1 MNSEERQND
10 PNEILNQIKNELR
23 GLNENLEKQNQ
34 RISRLESIAQLE
46 ENPADSFSVPSQVMS
61 PPPPPPPTT
70 ETSPDEYIMPET
82 SKLPSNEAFEERVG
96 GKLFA
101 RIGIIALVLGISFFL
116 KYAFDNNWIGET
128 GRVIMGIIAGIVL
141 LGIGEKTIRKYPAYG
156 QLISGGG
163 IAVLYLSIFAAF
175 NFYHL
180 ISQFPAALFM
190 VLITAIG
197 VTLSI
202 RYDSMPLIIWAII
215 GGFSTPFLINS
226 GENQLF
232 SLFSYVLLLDLA
244 ILSVSIFKKWRE
256 VNILGFIG
264 TSIIFLSWIASHYTK
279 EQLIPTMFFATLF
292 FLVYSL
298 SSLIY
303 NLIWKEKSSGTEQSL
318 TLLSAVSYFFVSF
331 ALLNGDYHEFM
342 GFFAC
347 FLALYYLIWA
357 YSVRQITPE
366 DDNLYNFLALL
377 TIGFITLAIPIQFH
391 GNVITLGWIIEAL
404 ILFFIGIKTRV
415 ELIKILSIVVY
426 ALVVF
431 RLFFLDS
438 QMEMNQPLFLLNE
451 RFFTFF
457 LATAASYFGAF
468 LFLSQASDDTEK
480 NKFATIKQYVAILI
494 IMANVFTIFSV
505 SQEILGYYGRQISEI
520 QTKKMSTIDRYY
532 SDRSDR
538 SQFQNRSILPDGYPA
553 DYQND
558 IEAVDK
564 LKNRRDISLSLF
576 WLVYAMAVLAVG
588 FWKKYKAVRLGGIL
602 LLLLSILKLFFYDLW
617 SLGTL
622 YRIISSI
629 SLGVVLLLISFA
641 YQKYKDKLKE
651 IIE

>member
-1 MNSEERQND
+1 
-10 PNEILNQIKNELR
+10 
-23 GLNENLEKQNQ
+23 
-34 RISRLESIAQLE
+34 
-46 ENPADSFSVPSQVMS
+46 
-61 PPPPPPPTT
+61 
-70 ETSPDEYIMPET
+70 
-82 SKLPSNEAFEERVG
+82 
-96 GKLFA
+96 
-101 RIGIIALVLGISFFL
+101 
-116 KYAFDNNWIGET
+116 
-128 GRVIMGIIAGIVL
+128 
-141 LGIGEKTIRKYPAYG
+141 
-156 QLISGGG
+156 
-163 IAVLYLSIFAAF
+163 
-175 NFYHL
+175 
-180 ISQFPAALFM
+180 
-190 VLITAIG
+190 
-197 VTLSI
+197 
-202 RYDSMPLIIWAII
+202 
-215 GGFSTPFLINS
+215 
-226 GENQLF
+226 
-232 SLFSYVLLLDLA
+232 LDLA
-244 ILSVSIFKKWRE
+244 ILAVSVFKKWRE
-256 VNILGFIG
+256 VNIMGFIG
-264 TSIIFLSWIASHYTK
+264 TSIIFLFWAASHYTK
-279 EQLIPTMFFATLF
+279 DQLIATMFFATLF

-331 ALLNGDYHEFM
+331 ALLNGDYHDFM

-347 FLALYYLIWA
+347 FLAFYYLIWA

-366 DDNLYNFLALL
+366 DNNLCNFLAFL
-377 TIGFITLAIPIQFH
+377 TIGFVTLAIPIQFDK
-391 GNVITLGWIIEAL
+391 NIITLGWIIEAL
-404 ILFFIGIKTRV
+404 ILFYIGIKTRA
-415 ELIKILSIVVY
+415 ELTRILGIVVY

-438 QMEMNQPLFLLNE
+438 QMDMDQPLFFFNE
-451 RFFTFF
+451 RFFTFSM
-457 LATAASYFGAF
+457 AIAASYFGAF
-468 LFLSQASDDTEK
+468 LFSTQSSNEPEE
-480 NKFATIKQYVAILI
+480 NKFATIKQYVAILV

-505 SQEILGYYGRQISEI
+505 SQEIYGYYGSQITEI
-520 QTKKMSTIDRYY
+520 QTKKMSTMDRYY

-538 SQFQNRSILPDGYPA
+538 SQFQNRTGFPDAYPA
-553 DYQND
+553 DYQKD

-576 WLVYAMAVLAVG
+576 WLAYAMAVLAIG